1 MDTTKA
7 EFKASYGLSSQLP
20 ERDRAEIVFSGR
32 SNVGK
37 SSLINKLCNR
47 KSLARVSSTPG
58 KTATINFYTVG
69 GVYLVDLPG
78 YGYAKVAQG
87 ERQRWDKLI
96 NSYFERGRRCAL
108 LVQLLDSRHAPSAD
122 DEMMLEYLAHHEVPF
137 IAALTKADKLKKSQ
151 YAETAAR
158 FAEICAPYG
167 CRGGHL
173 TIGGLDTVA
182 LASKYGTP
190 LYVMDEDA
198 IRANCRALKN
208 SMDAHYHK
216 KGLVLYASK
225 AFCCKRM
232 YRILNEEG
240 LGADVVSGGELYTA
254 LQAGFPAE
262 RIYFHGNNK
271 TADELTMA
279 LESGVGRIVV
289 DNIAE
294 LELLGALA
302 KAAGKTASV
311 LFRIKPGIDAHTH
324 NFIRTGQIDSKFGF
338 ALETGEALQA
348 VAAALKTPGI
358 RVAGIHCH
366 IGSQIFDI
374 DPFCH
379 AAEVMLGFAQ
389 QVRAELGY
397 TIEELNLG
405 GGFGIRYVAQDDPKA
420 LESYM
425 EAVSKVV
432 LGFCETN
439 SFPVPFIC
447 IEPGRSIVGDTG
459 ITLYT
464 IGSVKTIPGYRTYV
478 SIDGGMTDN
487 PRYALYQ
494 SAYEAVVAN
503 KAAQQKDFT
512 ATIAGRCCESGDLI
526 QENTQ
531 LQTPA
536 VGDILAVLSTGAYN
550 YSMASNYNRV
560 PRLPV
565 VMVRGGEDS
574 LAVRRETYEDLVRN
588 DV

>member
-1 MDTTKA
+1 METK
-7 EFKASYGLSSQLP
+7 
-20 ERDRAEIVFSGR
+20 V
-32 SNVGK
+32 
-37 SSLINKLCNR
+37 
-47 KSLARVSSTPG
+47 
-58 KTATINFYTVG
+58 TAVNG
-69 GVYLVDLPG
+69 
-78 YGYAKVAQG
+78 
-87 ERQRWDKLI
+87 
-96 NSYFERGRRCAL
+96 
-108 LVQLLDSRHAPSAD
+108 H
-122 DEMMLEYLAHHEVPF
+122 
-137 IAALTKADKLKKSQ
+137 
-151 YAETAAR
+151 
-158 FAEICAPYG
+158 
-167 CRGGHL
+167 GHL

-405 GGFGIRYVAQDDPKA
+405 GGFGIAYGPEDKPLPVDEMIDA
-420 LESYM
+420 LGD
-425 EAVSKVV
+425 AVREGCQKHN
-432 LGFCETN
+432 L
-439 SFPVPFIC
+439 PQPFIT
-447 IEPGRSIVGDTG
+447 IEPGRSIVGPAG
-459 ITLYT
+459 VTLYRV
-464 IGSVKTIPGYRTYV
+464 GSVKHIENVRTYV
-478 SIDGGMTDN
+478 AVDGGMPDN
-487 PRYALYQ
+487 PRYALYGASYQ
-494 SAYEAVVAN
+494 AV
-503 KAAQQKDFT
+503 KATDPKGERTLRA
-512 ATIAGRCCESGDLI
+512 AIAGKCCESGDLVTKDALI
-526 QENTQ
+526 QPVQ
-531 LQTPA
+531 A
-536 VGDILAVLSTGAYN
+536 GDLLCVFATGAYN
-550 YSMASNYNRV
+550 YSMASNYNRL
-560 PRLPV
+560 PRPPI
-565 VMVRGGEDS
+565 VMVRDGKDR
-574 LAVRRETYEDLVRN
+574 LLVKRESYEQLVQN
-588 DV
+588 DM